1 MTEIDVYERLR
12 EKISSWPIRVPRTK
26 EVAEML
32 KILFTEEE
40 AEFLTHFTA
49 PYQDPETMDR
59 IVERT
64 GSPREKVQTIVYNL
78 VSRGLLFR
86 FTSKS
91 DGNVY
96 YSLMPMIPGIF
107 EFYFSSVVI
116 PMRNEKWESFSK
128 NII

>member
-1 MTEIDVYERLR
+1 MAEILR
-12 EKISSWPIRVPRTK
+12 
-26 EVAEML
+26 
-32 KILFTEEE
+32 ILFTEEE

-49 PYQDPETMDR
+49 PYQDPETMDQ

-64 GSPREKVQTIVYNL
+64 GSPREKVQTIVDNL

-107 EFYFSSVVI
+107 EF
-116 PMRNEKWESFSK
+116 
-128 NII
+128 